1 MNDFRLLISSM
12 VTSSFKNDD
21 VLRCISGTFSETR
34 DKAVNAY
41 SRLCEIL
48 LENGKTLSDYISAL
62 TVKDTTGLF
71 NEYLRTHSELLRYN
85 IRHDFS
91 ILSEISH
98 ITPYELIGELR
109 ARFDISEN
117 FAFPMYENGN
127 ADIDF
132 EQAEKYIETYG
143 NSFYA
148 NNTAFI
154 YKNGELEKV
163 EHFDKIKLSELKSY
177 ETQRKAVI
185 DNTMRFINGQRYNN
199 VLLYGDRGTG
209 KSCTVKAI
217 VNEYP
222 ELRIV
227 LVPRSSVMSLYDIY
241 DRLRGLPLKFILFLD
256 DMSFEDGAP
265 EYGFLK
271 QALEGS
277 VNVMPDNCAIYATTN
292 RRHIIKE
299 TSSEHDDEHY
309 ASDARD
315 EKAALSDRFGLYLT
329 FISPD
334 KATYLDIVGKIAA
347 DRGINTENGELM
359 LLAERFAVRKGNR
372 SPRTARQ
379 FIDSVDPSK

>member
-1 MNDFRLLISSM
+1 MNDFRLLISSL
-12 VTSSFKNDD
+12 VTSSYKKDE
-21 VLRCISGTFSETR
+21 LLQCISGIFSENR
-34 DKAVNAY
+34 ENAVNSY
-41 SRLCEIL
+41 TRLCELL

-62 TVKDTTGLF
+62 TVKDTTFLF
-71 NEYLRTHSELLRYN
+71 KEFIRTHSELLRYN

-98 ITPYELIGELR
+98 IKSYEFIGDLR
-109 ARFDISEN
+109 TRFNIPEN
-117 FAFPMYENGN
+117 FVFPMYENGN

-143 NSFYA
+143 SSFYA

-154 YKNGELEKV
+154 YKNGELETV

-177 ETQRKAVI
+177 EAQRKAVI
-185 DNTMRFINGQRYNN
+185 ENTLRFINGQRYNN

-227 LVPRSSVMSLYDIY
+227 LVPRSAVMSLYDIY
-241 DRLRGLPLKFILFLD
+241 NMLRGLPLKFILFLD

-265 EYGFLK
+265 EYSFLK

-315 EKAALSDRFGLYLT
+315 EKASLSDRFGLYLT

-334 KATYLDIVGKIAA
+334 KATYLDIVKKIAA
-347 DRGINTENGELM
+347 DRGIDTDAGEFM